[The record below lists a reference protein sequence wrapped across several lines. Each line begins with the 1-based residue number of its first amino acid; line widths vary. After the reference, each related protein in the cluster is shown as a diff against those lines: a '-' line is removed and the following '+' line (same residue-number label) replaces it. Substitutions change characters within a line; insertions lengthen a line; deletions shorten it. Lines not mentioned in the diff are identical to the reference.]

1 MEKRKLYFVTYL
13 LILILCGCSL
23 EDSLAPSTVEGT
35 VTGTKGLPIEDVT
48 VQLVLVKD
56 TLFQS
61 TDSQGK
67 YTFKD
72 VNPGLGHIFF
82 KKEEYVNHQERITV
96 YGDEKIIYDH
106 IMPSLEEE
114 SFLDVLETDILL
126 NSDEKSTLINVY
138 ANIVFSLSCEADW
151 IKVPDRSFNWST
163 VIKLEIEQNNTPFER
178 KAEVIITGK
187 YGHIKKI
194 TILQKASPVS

>member
-23 EDSLAPSTVEGT
+23 EDSLTPSTVEGT
-35 VTGTKGLPIEDVT
+35 VTGTEGLPIADVT

-61 TDSQGK
+61 TDLQGR
-67 YTFKD
+67 YIFED

-82 KKEEYVNHQERITV
+82 KKEEYVAHQERLTI
-96 YGDEKIIYDH
+96 YGEKKIIYDH

-114 SFLDVLETDILL
+114 SFLDVSESDILL

-151 IKVPDRSFNWST
+151 IKVPGRSYNWSA
-163 VIKLEIEQNNTPFER
+163 VITLEIEENNTPFER

-187 YGHIKKI
+187 YGHIKKVA
-194 TILQKASPVS
+194 ILQKASPVS